1 MSTGVEIVR
10 TPDILHGKPRIDG
23 TRIGVYTL
31 GAAAKSGATVDD
43 LRSEYPAL
51 DSAQIEAALDYYES
65 HPELMDYIR
74 MQKAA
79 TERAITADSRALDG
93 DS

>member
-31 GAAAKSGATVDD
+31 GVASESGATVDE
-43 LRSEYPAL
+43 LLAEYPTL
-51 DSAQIEAALDYYES
+51 DRPQVEAAIEYYES

-79 TERAITADSRALDG
+79 TEQAITAEAHTPDTEE
-93 DS
+93 

>member
-31 GAAAKSGATVDD
+31 GAAVESGGSVDE
-43 LRSEYPAL
+43 LLAEYPTL
-51 DSAQIEAALDYYES
+51 DRPQIAAAIEHYES

-79 TERAITADSRALDG
+79 TEHAITAETDG
-93 DS
+93 

>member
-10 TPDILHGKPRIDG
+10 TPDVLHGKPRIEG

-31 GAAAKSGATVDD
+31 GAAVESDASVADLLDD
-43 LRSEYPAL
+43 YPTLDRS
-51 DSAQIEAALDYYES
+51 QIEAAIDYYET

-79 TERAITADSRALDG
+79 TEQAIRTESRAPDP
-93 DS
+93 DA

>member
-10 TPDILHGKPRIDG
+10 TPDVLHGKPRIEG

-31 GAAAKSGATVDD
+31 GVAVESGASVEDLLDD
-43 LRSEYPAL
+43 YQTL
-51 DSAQIEAALDYYES
+51 DRPQIEAAIDYYDS

-79 TERAITADSRALDG
+79 TEQAITAESRALDT
-93 DS
+93 DA

>member
-31 GAAAKSGATVDD
+31 GTAAESGATVDD
-43 LRSEYPAL
+43 LCEEYPTL
-51 DSAQIEAALDYYES
+51 DRAQIEAALDYYES
-65 HPELMDYIR
+65 HPELIDYIR

-79 TERAITADSRALDG
+79 TGRAITAESRAPES

>member
-1 MSTGVEIVR
+1 MSTGIEIVR

-31 GAAAKSGATVDD
+31 GAAAESGASVDE
-43 LRSEYPAL
+43 LLAEYPTL
-51 DSAQIEAALDYYES
+51 DRPQIEAAIEYYES

-79 TERAITADSRALDG
+79 TEHAITAEAHTPDTEE
-93 DS
+93 